1 MPNLFK
7 TCLYAKGREA
17 DLAALKNDLLR
28 HCTVIR
34 KGDDAVLGNSAAD
47 YAVDLGRWNPQRKD
61 WVSQPVEWWLQL
73 AEGQSDLLPVRD
85 GELKATAVGM
95 GAAPLHFIDGLREL
109 YSDIQL
115 SAYAIDLT
123 NGFGEDWRCAPEG
136 TSCIEEVKSCWEG
149 EEVWYWKKGGRLM
162 IDDGKPVAEE
172 LLAFAGTRFVMVDG
186 VPVSVVSDAAKEY
199 VRRRNP

>member
-7 TCLYAKGREA
+7 TYLHAKGREA

-34 KGDDAVLGNSAAD
+34 EGDDAVLGNSAAD

-73 AEGQSDLLPVRD
+73 TERQSELLPVRD
-85 GELKATAVGM
+85 GELKATAMSM
-95 GAAPLHFIDGLREL
+95 GAAPLHFLDGLREL
-109 YSDIQL
+109 YPDLEL

-123 NGFGEDWRCAPEG
+123 NGFGEDWRSSPEG
-136 TSCIEEVKSCWEG
+136 TCCVEELKSCWEG
-149 EEVWYWKKGGRLM
+149 EEVWYWKKDGRLM
-162 IDDGKPVAEE
+162 IDDGRPLAEE
-172 LLAFAGTRFVMVDG
+172 LLEFAGTRFVMVDG
-186 VPVSVVSDAAKEY
+186 VPLSLALDAAKEH
-199 VRRRNP
+199 VRNTP